1 MTGDTCHLSPQKAYT
16 SELAEPLHI
25 PVLMLECCQLTVKC
39 YSSWNSTGALADD
52 TVRTAVNEG
61 DIDTA
66 KRLLGIADSGKH

>member
-1 MTGDTCHLSPQKAYT
+1 MTVDTCLLSPQKAYT

-25 PVLMLECCQLTVKC
+25 PVLLLECCQLTVKC
-39 YSSWNSTGALADD
+39 YSSWTSTGALADD
-52 TVRTAVNEG
+52 TVHKAVNEG